1 MISNALAPPNFYS
14 EYQSLYQS
22 AAKKPSYTFIK
33 EPKREFNVKLREL
46 MSAVNIRHQ
55 ADESLVSVV
64 QTIAQKHYSCALI
77 CQYDRPVGIL
87 TERDIVRLFA
97 SNKLQEDV
105 TVGDVMSRDPVCVN
119 ADHSILEALEVCE
132 SYSLRHLP
140 IVDNTQ
146 RLIGVVTQTDLV
158 KAHIAAFEDADKLNT
173 QNRKLQILSVEDP
186 LTGLPNRRAMEIDL
200 KHAAAVSQRQSQAY
214 SIGMIDID
222 HFKTYNDNY
231 GHQAGDEALLFLA
244 DKLRGNLRASDK
256 IFRYGG
262 EEFLFLM
269 PLTPLE
275 GAKIATQR
283 ICDTVSQL
291 KLKHDYADLGYLT
304 VSIGVASSLSENWQ
318 ETVEQADNAL
328 YDAKQAGRNQV
339 AAAEGP
345 PDSEFWDFSRKLDEG
360 KPSVN

>member
-1 MISNALAPPNFYS
+1 M
-14 EYQSLYQS
+14 
-22 AAKKPSYTFIK
+22 
-33 EPKREFNVKLREL
+33 KLREL
-46 MSAVNIRHQ
+46 MSTVHIRHQ

-77 CQYDRPVGIL
+77 CEYDRPIGIL

-97 SNKLQEDV
+97 NDGLNEDI
-105 TVGDVMSRDPVCVN
+105 TVGEVMSRDPVCVN
-119 ADHSILEALEVCE
+119 ADNNILEALEICE

-158 KAHIAAFEDADKLNT
+158 KAHISVFEDADKLNS

-186 LTGLPNRRAMEIDL
+186 LTGLPNRRAMEIDV

-231 GHQAGDEALLFLA
+231 GHQAGDEALQFLA
-244 DKLRGNLRASDK
+244 DKLRSNLRASDK

-269 PLTPLE
+269 PLTPME

-283 ICDTVSQL
+283 ICDAVSDI
-291 KLKHDYADLGYLT
+291 KLQHDYSDVGHIT
-304 VSIGVASSLSENWQ
+304 VSIGVASSFSENWQ
-318 ETVEQADNAL
+318 ETVEQADSAL
-328 YDAKQAGRNQV
+328 YDAKQAGRNRIV
-339 AAAEGP
+339 AAESLS
-345 PDSEFWDFSRKLDEG
+345 DSEFWDFTRKLDEG